1 MRHNHLTEL
10 NIFKN
15 IEMKK
20 TKTRVL
26 PRDRKVIGIDLGGTL
41 SKIAVYVP
49 RKKRLSISNEVNS
62 CNSISSSSSIARS
75 NSIQSQL

>member
-1 MRHNHLTEL
+1 MR
-10 NIFKN
+10 
-15 IEMKK
+15 K

-49 RKKRLSISNEVNS
+49 RKKRT
-62 CNSISSSSSIARS
+62 
-75 NSIQSQL
+75 

>member
-1 MRHNHLTEL
+1 
-10 NIFKN
+10 
-15 IEMKK
+15 MKK

-49 RKKRLSISNEVNS
+49 RKKRLSNSNEVN
-62 CNSISSSSSIARS
+62 SSSSSIARS